1 MTAMKKDRKEKGN
14 CPNLRFLEFEGEWVE
29 CKLLDIAQK
38 ITIKNKDRRV
48 ENVISNSAQRGLIP
62 QLDFF
67 DKEIANNDNTSGY
80 YIIENGDYVYNPRKS
95 VTAPYG
101 PVNIYKGD
109 HLGIVSPLY
118 LCFKV
123 KNINKDF
130 LFHFFKSSSWHKFI
144 YLNGDNGA
152 RHDRVSIK
160 DETFF
165 KLPVCYPKTEEQNK
179 IVEFLSLIDQ
189 RIETQNKIIEEL
201 KKLKTA
207 LVDKFLKPKI
217 YWKKVRLS
225 NCCSIRNG
233 LSLIQND
240 SQIGYLVTRIETI
253 SHRYIDLNKV
263 GYLETSIDISKYKL
277 NEGDILFSNINSVS
291 HIGKTAFVDKKYN
304 LYHGMNLLRLVT
316 DRSILNPYFLFLILN
331 TPKSIN
337 KFQSICNQAVSQASI
352 NQTELGKFSFSAPPL
367 SEQNTIAE
375 FFKKIE
381 KSIFLETRKLSC
393 YKKQKL
399 FLMREMFI

>member
-1 MTAMKKDRKEKGN
+1 M
-14 CPNLRFLEFEGEWVE
+14 RFLEFEGEWVE

>member
-1 MTAMKKDRKEKGN
+1 M
-14 CPNLRFLEFEGEWVE
+14 
-29 CKLLDIAQK
+29 
-38 ITIKNKDRRV
+38 
-48 ENVISNSAQRGLIP
+48 
-62 QLDFF
+62 
-67 DKEIANNDNTSGY
+67 
-80 YIIENGDYVYNPRKS
+80 
-95 VTAPYG
+95 
-101 PVNIYKGD
+101 
-109 HLGIVSPLY
+109 
-118 LCFKV
+118 
-123 KNINKDF
+123 
-130 LFHFFKSSSWHKFI
+130 
-144 YLNGDNGA
+144 
-152 RHDRVSIK
+152 
-160 DETFF
+160 
-165 KLPVCYPKTEEQNK
+165 
-179 IVEFLSLIDQ
+179 
-189 RIETQNKIIEEL
+189 
-201 KKLKTA
+201 
-207 LVDKFLKPKI
+207 DKFLKPKI

-277 NEGDILFSNINSVS
+277 NEGDVLFSNINSVS

-304 LYHGMNLLRLVT
+304 LYHGMNLLRLET

-381 KSIFLETRKLSC
+381 EIIFLEKRKLSC

-399 FLMREMFI
+399 FFLREMFI

>member
-1 MTAMKKDRKEKGN
+1 M
-14 CPNLRFLEFEGEWVE
+14 
-29 CKLLDIAQK
+29 
-38 ITIKNKDRRV
+38 
-48 ENVISNSAQRGLIP
+48 
-62 QLDFF
+62 
-67 DKEIANNDNTSGY
+67 
-80 YIIENGDYVYNPRKS
+80 
-95 VTAPYG
+95 
-101 PVNIYKGD
+101 
-109 HLGIVSPLY
+109 
-118 LCFKV
+118 
-123 KNINKDF
+123 
-130 LFHFFKSSSWHKFI
+130 
-144 YLNGDNGA
+144 
-152 RHDRVSIK
+152 
-160 DETFF
+160 
-165 KLPVCYPKTEEQNK
+165 
-179 IVEFLSLIDQ
+179 
-189 RIETQNKIIEEL
+189 
-201 KKLKTA
+201 
-207 LVDKFLKPKI
+207 DKFLKPKI

-381 KSIFLETRKLSC
+381 KSIFLEKRKLSC

-399 FLMREMFI
+399 FLLREMFI

>member
-1 MTAMKKDRKEKGN
+1 MKKDRKEKGN